1 MNDLYFECSGKD
13 SDLVSLCLSLSVL
26 GRRALGA
33 AGHNALSTVEFFLV
47 GLHALF
53 KVSSGENLGHCSCSD
68 ISKIRQ
74 MGIFLEKFEL
84 NHVSLFK
91 EYYYLTL
98 FDLYFA
104 KWILLYYS

>member
-1 MNDLYFECSGKD
+1 MIYFECSGKD

-53 KVSSGENLGHCSCSD
+53 KVSPGAGTTLREDIFLDQTFPRLYID
-68 ISKIRQ
+68 IS
-74 MGIFLEKFEL
+74 
-84 NHVSLFK
+84 
-91 EYYYLTL
+91 
-98 FDLYFA
+98 
-104 KWILLYYS
+104 

>member
-1 MNDLYFECSGKD
+1 MIYFECLGKD

-53 KVSSGENLGHCSCSD
+53 KVSPGAGPSL
-68 ISKIRQ
+68 RQ
-74 MGIFLEKFEL
+74 DTFLDQTFPRL
-84 NHVSLFK
+84 NINNS
-91 EYYYLTL
+91 
-98 FDLYFA
+98 
-104 KWILLYYS
+104 

>member
-1 MNDLYFECSGKD
+1 MIYFECLGKD

-53 KVSSGENLGHCSCSD
+53 KVIRWGWDISETGHFSWSD
-68 ISKIRQ
+68 ISKI
-74 MGIFLEKFEL
+74 K
-84 NHVSLFK
+84 H
-91 EYYYLTL
+91 
-98 FDLYFA
+98 
-104 KWILLYYS
+104 